1 MKNRK
6 KFVSIMAGV
15 MAGIM
20 LLSLLMGILP
30 AMVSAAQ
37 PSSSEIRNQINDLE
51 AKQAQLEAE
60 KAALQNQYQKN
71 ENEMLDMVSKKNVID
86 QEIANL
92 NAQIDL
98 INEQVAAYNLLIADK
113 QDELDAAQAKL
124 AELNEKNKERIRAM
138 EEEGNLSYWAV
149 LFKASSFS
157 DLLDRINMIEEIAAA
172 DQRRLKE
179 MSEAAEVVASAM
191 AELEVQKAEQEAVV
205 VELEAAIGEMEV
217 KRAEADE
224 LLAQLVAKG
233 AEFEALI
240 EESELAQDELMQ
252 QIAQKEKEFDKA
264 KYQEWLAT
272 SVATTKPTTKP
283 TTGGGNSGG
292 GNSGGGNSG
301 GGNSGGGGSGG
312 GNTGGGGSGG
322 GQVSSSGWLTP
333 VSGYTLTSPFGMRLH
348 PVYGYYRM
356 HNGVDLACPKGT
368 PIYATRSGKVTT
380 STYGKDAGYYVSINH
395 GDGFASVY
403 MHMTRYVV
411 YAGDYVSQGQLI
423 GYVGST
429 GASTGPHL
437 HFGISYNGT
446 YVNPM
451 KYIG

>member
-15 MAGIM
+15 MAAIM
-20 LLSLLMGILP
+20 LLSLIMSILP
-30 AMVSAAQ
+30 AMVSAAE
-37 PSSSEIRNQINDLE
+37 SSSAIREQINDLE

-71 ENEMLDMVSKKNVID
+71 ENEMLDMVEKKNVID

-92 NAQIDL
+92 NAQIAL

-179 MSEAAEVVASAM
+179 MSEAAEVVANAM

-224 LLAQLVAKG
+224 LLSQLVAKG
-233 AEFEALI
+233 EEFEALI
-240 EESELAQDELMQ
+240 EQSEFAQDELMQ

-283 TTGGGNSGG
+283 TTGGGG
-292 GNSGGGNSG
+292 SG

-322 GQVSSSGWLTP
+322 GGGSQKPSSSGWLTP

-403 MHMTRYVV
+403 MHMTHYVV
-411 YAGDYVSQGQLI
+411 YAGEYVSQGQLI

-429 GASTGPHL
+429 GASTGAHL

-451 KYIG
+451 NYIG

>member
-20 LLSLLMGILP
+20 LLSLIMSILP
-30 AMVSAAQ
+30 AMVSAAE

-51 AKQAQLEAE
+51 AQQAALEAE

-71 ENEMLDMVSKKNVID
+71 EDEMLDMVGKKNVID

-92 NAQIDL
+92 NAQITL

-124 AELNEKNKERIRAM
+124 AELNAKNKERIRAM

-179 MSEAAEVVASAM
+179 MSEAAELVASAM
-191 AELEVQKAEQEAVV
+191 AELEAQKAEQEAVI

-224 LLAQLVAKG
+224 LLTQLVAKG
-233 AEFEALI
+233 AEFEAMI
-240 EESELAQDELMQ
+240 EESEFAQDELMQ
-252 QIAQKEKEFDKA
+252 QIAQKEKEFDQA
-264 KYQEWLAT
+264 KYREWLAT
-272 SVATTKPTTKP
+272 SVATTKATTKP
-283 TTGGGNSGG
+283 TQGSGG

-301 GGNSGGGGSGG
+301 GGNTGGGGSGG
-312 GNTGGGGSGG
+312 GNTGGGGGS
-322 GQVSSSGWLTP
+322 QKPSSSGWVTP
-333 VSGYTLTSPFGMRLH
+333 VPYYTLTSPFGMRLH

-356 HNGVDLACPKGT
+356 HNGVDLACAQGT

-380 STYGKDAGYYVSINH
+380 ATYGKDAGYYVSINH

-403 MHMTRYVV
+403 MHMTHYIVKSGQYVE
-411 YAGDYVSQGQLI
+411 QGQTI